1 MTHRCRVWLVHS
13 EECAEQRSRAMR
25 RSTVSD
31 RVRMKRVGACCAWPA
46 LALLLGGWL
55 LFGAACQRADDDA
68 APTLVMAVETPPIT
82 FDPRGPTN
90 SETAHIQQLI
100 FHTLVRTNER
110 FEIVPEL
117 AERWEVDQAQRRYT
131 FHLRSGVTFHDGRR
145 LTARDVAYTFN
156 SLIAPHF
163 DSPKRAAFSKLD
175 RVEAVD
181 AHTVVFHCRE
191 RYPGLLV
198 DLLAVGIIP
207 EGSGETIAEHPI
219 GTGPFQLE
227 KYIESQEVDLRAFP
241 EAFGGGPGVERLR
254 IRIIRDPTT
263 LSLELLSGA
272 VQLAFNTRLSPD
284 FIEEQRRSGAL
295 KVIVADG
302 ASIEY
307 LVLNTA
313 DPILS
318 DRRVRQAIAYA
329 LDRRAIIESLF
340 RGQAR
345 EAATVLPP
353 GHWAYHPGVR
363 HYAYDPRQA
372 ERLLEAAGYPDPD
385 GPGPAPR
392 LHLTLKTSSAEQARQ
407 VATIIQEQLRRV
419 GIALDL
425 QSFELQ
431 TYLNDL
437 NRGRFQIG
445 YLRLPGANRF
455 VDIFKAA
462 FGSRSI
468 PFDPSVSE
476 RERTGFLNRARYRNP
491 ALDELIA
498 AAEATSDR
506 QEQLRLY
513 ARIQEI
519 LADDVPW
526 IYLWYPANVAVMSP
540 RVKNAHIP
548 TSADFTFIK
557 DLTLAP

>member
-1 MTHRCRVWLVHS
+1 MTHRHCVTVVKARGRGEPRWGT
-13 EECAEQRSRAMR
+13 ER

-31 RVRMKRVGACCAWPA
+31 LARVERSGGCLGWWT

-55 LFGAACQRADDDA
+55 ILGIACREAGDDA
-68 APTLVMAVETPPIT
+68 ARTLVMAVETPPVT

-117 AERWEVDQAQRRYT
+117 ADRWEVDQAQRTYT
-131 FHLRSGVTFHDGRR
+131 FHLRSGITFHDGRE

-156 SLIAPHF
+156 SLIAPQF

-219 GTGPFQLE
+219 GTGPFRFE
-227 KYIESQEVDLRAFP
+227 RYIESQQVDVRAFP
-241 EAFGGGPGVERLR
+241 EAFGGGPGVDRLT

-263 LSLELLSGA
+263 LSLELLSGT

-284 FIEEQRRSGAL
+284 FVEEQRRSGAL
-295 KVIVADG
+295 KVIIADG

-307 LVLNTA
+307 LVLNTT

-345 EAATVLPP
+345 EAATILPP

-363 HYAYDPRQA
+363 HYDYNPRRA
-372 ERLLEAAGYPDPD
+372 EQLLDAAGYPDPD

-392 LHLTLKTSSAEQARQ
+392 FHLTLKTSSAEQARE
-407 VATIIQEQLRRV
+407 VATIMQEQLRRV

-437 NRGRFQIG
+437 NRGQFQIG

-468 PFDPSVSE
+468 PFDPRVSE

-491 ALDELIA
+491 TLDELIA

-506 QEQLRLY
+506 QEQIRLY

-519 LADDVPW
+519 LAEDVPW